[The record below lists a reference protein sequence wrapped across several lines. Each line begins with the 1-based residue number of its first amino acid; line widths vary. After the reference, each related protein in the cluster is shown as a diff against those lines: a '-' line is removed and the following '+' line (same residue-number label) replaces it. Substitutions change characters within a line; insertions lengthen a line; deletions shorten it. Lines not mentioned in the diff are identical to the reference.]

1 MFLTIA
7 TVYALI
13 NILQTV
19 LLPTNLDV
27 DDEGEDGSI
36 LPESI
41 SLTRIED
48 LLAQMRFHEVPKRAM
63 FTSTLKLGE
72 GFIIGVKG

>member
-1 MFLTIA
+1 M
-7 TVYALI
+7 YALI
-13 NILQTV
+13 HNLQTV

-27 DDEGEDGSI
+27 DDEDEDGVI

-63 FTSTLKLGE
+63 FTSTFKLGE
-72 GFIIGVKG
+72 GFTIGVKG